1 MLPGF
6 FALVSNPFDSNAMTA
21 IKSSGSIPNLCEIFT
36 TSLSENM
43 SGMKQLEYVYRFYEP
58 NAGKMQNL
66 GDLYMVTLW
75 PSGLGEN
82 DSYVLFRM
90 GSNEYEKNDKLD
102 ADQ

>member
-1 MLPGF
+1 M
-6 FALVSNPFDSNAMTA
+6 
-21 IKSSGSIPNLCEIFT
+21 E
-36 TSLSENM
+36 
-43 SGMKQLEYVYRFYEP
+43 QLEYVYRFYEP

-102 ADQ
+102 VDHNGEITRGEALQAVLDRRKDYEW